1 MALDDINIPIKRR
14 IFMTATPRVYA
25 PYISEKA
32 KEKDIVLN
40 SMDDHAVYGKPFYE
54 MTFGKAI
61 KENLIT
67 DYKVI
72 IICITDY
79 EVRKIVQQD
88 KKIIIDDIYE
98 GNIKILAKQI
108 AIIKAISAYGLK
120 KIFTFH
126 TRVSNAK
133 SFTSIDSSYGI
144 KQVVK
149 MINPAFGKGE
159 EIKLFHINGT
169 MSSGIRNNI
178 MKDFENS
185 EIGIMSNARCLI
197 EGVNVPI
204 VDTVAFID
212 SKKSII
218 DIIQAT
224 GRALRKAEWKRKG
237 YIFIPVVV
245 DEDADPEELVRVS
258 DFNTVWEVLQAMID
272 QDQRLQAIVS
282 QLRTMQGEGKEG
294 TQEWKDVM
302 GNYGEKVEFYN
313 LPKKIDQTFLIEKL
327 YTKTLEIIAK
337 TWDFWYG
344 LTIRYKEEF
353 GDANVPHEYETS
365 EGYSLGYWQVNQR
378 RLYKRGK
385 LNNER
390 VHKLKGIGFI
400 LSPLENAF
408 EKGLRETLR
417 YKEQFGD
424 ANAPK
429 RYKTND
435 DFNLGNWQI
444 QQRQNYKKG
453 LLISE
458 RIHKLEQIGFK
469 WSFFSISN
477 PQKKVKDKEFETGYQ
492 KTLKYR
498 EQHGNVNVSE
508 DHESFDEYILYQWQE
523 EQRIKY
529 KTGILDPSKTLR
541 LKHIGFEWNLGKKS
555 HSSEYLFNKGCIET
569 IKYKKQYGDSNASLE
584 YKTSDG
590 FKLGFWQKMVRQLYE
605 NGKIDL
611 KKINSLK
618 SLGFILDFNEFI
630 SADTIE
636 VLQKGYLYTLIY
648 KDQFGEA
655 NVPADYKTTEGFPLG
670 LWQNKIRQ
678 DFEQNKLD
686 AGIVRR
692 LEEIGFTWKIKEK

>member
-1 MALDDINIPIKRR
+1 
-14 IFMTATPRVYA
+14 
-25 PYISEKA
+25 
-32 KEKDIVLN
+32 
-40 SMDDHAVYGKPFYE
+40 MDDHAVYGKPFYE
-54 MTFGKAI
+54 MTFGEAI

-79 EVRKIVQQD
+79 EVRKIIQQD
-88 KKIIIDDIYE
+88 RKIIIDDMYE
-98 GNIKILAKQI
+98 WNAKVLAKQI
-108 AIIKAISAYGLK
+108 TIVKAINEYKLK

-126 TRVSNAK
+126 GRVSDAK

-159 EIKLFHINGT
+159 EIKLFHLNGT

-197 EGVNVPI
+197 EGVNVPV

-258 DFNTVWEVLQAMID
+258 DFNTVWEVLQAMMD
-272 QDQRLQAIVS
+272 QDQKLQAIVS

-294 TQEWKDVM
+294 TQEWKEVRSK
-302 GNYGEKVEFYN
+302 YGERVEFYN

-327 YTKTLEIIAK
+327 YTKTLEIIAR

-353 GDANVPHEYETS
+353 GDATVPHAYETP
-365 EGYSLGYWQVNQR
+365 EGYSLGYWQGNQR

-390 VHKLKGIGFI
+390 VHKLKGIGFM
-400 LSPLENAF
+400 LSPHEDAF
-408 EKGLRETLR
+408 EKGFRETLI

-424 ANAPK
+424 ANVP
-429 RYKTND
+429 
-435 DFNLGNWQI
+435 
-444 QQRQNYKKG
+444 
-453 LLISE
+453 
-458 RIHKLEQIGFK
+458 
-469 WSFFSISN
+469 
-477 PQKKVKDKEFETGYQ
+477 
-492 KTLKYR
+492 
-498 EQHGNVNVSE
+498 
-508 DHESFDEYILYQWQE
+508 
-523 EQRIKY
+523 
-529 KTGILDPSKTLR
+529 
-541 LKHIGFEWNLGKKS
+541 
-555 HSSEYLFNKGCIET
+555 
-569 IKYKKQYGDSNASLE
+569 LE
-584 YKTSDG
+584 YETSDG
-590 FKLGFWQKMVRQLYE
+590 FKLGFWQNMVRQLSE
-605 NGKIDL
+605 FGIDSEKVRNL
-611 KKINSLK
+611 ILE
-618 SLGFILDFNEFI
+618 GFVFNFNKYI
-630 SADTIE
+630 YTNTAE
-636 VLQKGYLYTLIY
+636 VLERGYLYTLIY
-648 KDQFGEA
+648 KDQFGDA
-655 NVPADYKTTEGFPLG
+655 NVPQEYKTPEGFPLG
-670 LWQNKIRQ
+670 LWQIKIRR

-686 AGIVRR
+686 AGIIRR
-692 LEEIGFTWKIKEK
+692 LEEIGFKWEVKKK